1 MGVTDG
7 FQGIELK
14 NGNSVVSMDNNGL
27 LNIQADTNKRL
38 WMGHTEEESSG
49 VGLRNDESRIVLADN
64 GNIDLSSQNIGLYAA
79 GDIVLSSQNINL
91 NAANIEIE
99 APTVEI
105 ASSDVDIA
113 SSSVDIKS
121 SGVDI
126 ESSYIKIRA
135 KKDF

>member
-1 MGVTDG
+1 M
-7 FQGIELK
+7 
-14 NGNSVVSMDNNGL
+14 NNNGL

-79 GDIVLSSQNINL
+79 GNIDLSSQNINL
-91 NAANIEIE
+91 NAVSVEIE
-99 APTVEI
+99 APSVEI
-105 ASSDVDIA
+105 ESSDLNVASSD
-113 SSSVDIKS
+113 
-121 SGVDI
+121 VDI

-135 KKDF
+135 KKKN